1 MKLASMTCAAMA
13 LALLSTGCA
22 SVRTIEGPK
31 GRDHAVEGYAVWYG
45 ARYHGRRTASG
56 ERFNMHAM
64 TAAHRTLPFGT
75 LVRVTDLKTGR
86 HITVRVNDRGPFGD
100 DERIIDL
107 AKGAASKLDMVRK
120 GVIRVRLDVVRW
132 P

>member
-1 MKLASMTCAAMA
+1 MRLARTTWAAMA
-13 LALLSTGCA
+13 LLVTTSGCA
-22 SVRTIEGPK
+22 SVKTIEGPR
-31 GRDHAVEGYAVWYG
+31 GRDHAIEGYAVWYG

-56 ERFNMHAM
+56 ERFDMNAM

-75 LVRVTDLKTGR
+75 LVRVTDVKTRR
-86 HITVRVNDRGPFGD
+86 HITVRITDRGPFGD

-107 AKGAASKLDMVRK
+107 AKGAAAQLDMVRK
-120 GVIRVRLDVVRW
+120 GVIRVRLDIVKW